1 MPRKVIKRER
11 SQDCMEKKKKNDI
24 KTGTQNQKR
33 ALIQHT
39 LELFGTPLLP
49 QIVEFAHGNR
59 SVEGRAVQEGIFLRM
74 LENVFP
80 DFT

>member
-1 MPRKVIKRER
+1 
-11 SQDCMEKKKKNDI
+11 MEKKKKKNDI

-39 LELFGTPLLP
+39 LELFATPLLP

-59 SVEGRAVQEGIFLRM
+59 SVEGRAV
-74 LENVFP
+74 
-80 DFT
+80 